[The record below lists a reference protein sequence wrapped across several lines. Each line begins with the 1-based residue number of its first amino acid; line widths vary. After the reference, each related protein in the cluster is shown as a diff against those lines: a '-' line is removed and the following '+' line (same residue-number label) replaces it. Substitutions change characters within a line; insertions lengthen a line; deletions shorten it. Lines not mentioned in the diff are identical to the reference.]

1 MKKLSFITSVL
12 GITLLVACN
21 NNSHQEQTNHTDD
34 NGQNEM
40 QTDNGSGQKEAHNAD
55 EIILSPEKAK
65 AAGIQVTTIQP
76 SDFHGV
82 TVTSGKIISASGD
95 ETTVVA
101 KIAGVVS
108 LSRQFTEGM
117 AVNKGAAIFTIE
129 SAGIQDGDVSR
140 RANIAYQTAK
150 TEYERAQK
158 LIADRIISEKEYLAA
173 KAAYENAEVAYRAI
187 GMSTNARGV
196 TITAPSSGYVKECMV
211 KEGDYV
217 TVGQPMMTVT
227 QNRHLYLRAEVAER
241 DYAILNRITSA
252 KFKTSYSDNVYD
264 LKELKGRLVSYGR
277 TQGSTSSFIPV
288 TFEFDNHSGI
298 ISGSF
303 TEVYLLTGK
312 RCNVINVPVTALTEE
327 QGVYYVYIQEHDD
340 SYRKQE
346 VKLGE
351 SDGTHIEITS
361 GLKGGE
367 RVVTTGSIHIRLAS
381 AANSIPGHT
390 HEH

>member
-34 NGQNEM
+34 NGHSEM
-40 QTDNGSGQKEAHNAD
+40 RTDNGSGQKEAHNAD

-95 ETTVVA
+95 ERTVVA

-108 LSRQFTEGM
+108 LNRQFTEGM
-117 AVNKGAAIFTIE
+117 AVHKGAAIFTIE
-129 SAGIQDGDVSR
+129 SAGLQDGDVSR

-158 LIADRIISEKEYLAA
+158 LVADRIISEKEYLAA

-196 TITAPSSGYVKECMV
+196 TVTAPSGGYVKECMV

-252 KFKTSYSDNVYD
+252 KFKTSYSDKVYD

-277 TQGSTSSFIPV
+277 TQGSTSAFIPV